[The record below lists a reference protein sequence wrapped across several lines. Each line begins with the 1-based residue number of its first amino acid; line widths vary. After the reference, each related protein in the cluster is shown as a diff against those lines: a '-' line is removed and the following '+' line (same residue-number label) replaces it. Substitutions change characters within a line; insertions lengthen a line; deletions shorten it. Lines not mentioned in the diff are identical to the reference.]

1 MLSVAKHCSCQAA
14 EKNSAYRSDLRKVA
28 CKQCWGFLVGLFV
41 VFGWIGV
48 FLVGFFVWVFLF
60 VCLCCC
66 RVLRGV
72 FGLGVLVFFFFSTGI
87 CSKHAYS

>member
-1 MLSVAKHCSCQAA
+1 M
-14 EKNSAYRSDLRKVA
+14 
-28 CKQCWGFLVGLFV
+28 
-41 VFGWIGV
+41 VFGWVGV

-66 RVLRGV
+66 GVLRGV